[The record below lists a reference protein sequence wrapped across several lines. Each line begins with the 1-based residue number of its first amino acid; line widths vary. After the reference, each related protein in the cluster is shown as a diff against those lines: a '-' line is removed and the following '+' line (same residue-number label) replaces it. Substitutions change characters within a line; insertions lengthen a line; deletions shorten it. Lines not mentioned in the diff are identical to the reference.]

1 MKKIVISSFFLIGIA
16 LFLSLDGEKLLQ
28 ELKQE
33 LEKTEEKLFEKD
45 KKLPAPKY
53 TAQKFNLV
61 GKFIGIGFSKKKIF
75 LISIY

>member
-45 KKLPAPKY
+45 KKLPAP
-53 TAQKFNLV
+53 
-61 GKFIGIGFSKKKIF
+61 IIF
-75 LISIY
+75 LVILVLYELIAIKINLEIEKVFYV